1 VTATTIGALIE
12 VQAAARGDAPYL
24 IFEDDGRVVT
34 YRALDRMTSQVAHL
48 LAGLGVRRG
57 DAVALLLPNVPEFV
71 FAYFGAMR
79 MGVAAGPVNTGL
91 KGPEIAY
98 ILDNSEAKVLF
109 TEARFL
115 DEVDRVRKGLR
126 FLKHVVVVG
135 TPAPEGTLDFHREL
149 FRQPETPP
157 AARVEPDDLA
167 EIIYTSGTTGNPK
180 GVMLTH
186 ANMLADARLITDW
199 FAFDASWRMN
209 CILPLFHVNAE
220 VVTTITPLFF
230 GGSVVLTQRF
240 SPAQFW
246 RTIERYRVN
255 VVSVV
260 PTILSILLARRATE
274 APGDLSSVRFFIC
287 GAAPLPEEVQ
297 LEFEKAFRIVVYEG
311 YGLSETTCYSSFN
324 PPDPRKRKVG
334 SIGVAVGNEMC
345 VLDDD
350 NRPVPDGE
358 MGEIC
363 IRGGNVMKGYFKMP
377 DATAKA
383 FEGGWFH
390 SGDLG
395 FRDQDGF
402 YYVRDRKKDMII
414 RGGENVYPREI
425 DEVLYKHPKIR
436 DAATIGVPSAI
447 WGEDVKSFVVPRDG
461 ESPTEEEVIRWC
473 KDHLAD
479 FKCPKSVA
487 FVKEIPKGPSG
498 KLLRRALR
506 ELDREPG

>member
-1 VTATTIGALIE
+1 MSATTLRELIE
-12 VQAAARGDAPYL
+12 TQADVRGDAPFL

-34 YRALDRMTSQVAHL
+34 YRALDEITSQVAHML
-48 LAGLGVRRG
+48 RGLGVKKG
-57 DAVALLLPNVPEFV
+57 DAVSLLLPNVPEFV
-71 FAYFGAMR
+71 YAYFGAMR
-79 MGVAAGPVNTGL
+79 IGVAAGPVNTGL

-115 DEVDRVRKGLR
+115 DEVDRVRPNLK

-135 TPAPEGTLDFHREL
+135 TPAPAGTLDFHREL
-149 FRQPETPP
+149 FRQPSTRPSADVVP
-157 AARVEPDDLA
+157 GDLA

-186 ANMLADARLITDW
+186 RNMLADARYITDW
-199 FAFDASWRMN
+199 FGFSPDWRMN

-220 VVTTITPLFF
+220 VVTTITPLWF

-240 SPAQFW
+240 SPGQFW
-246 RTIERYRVN
+246 KTIERYRVG

-260 PTILSILLARRATE
+260 PTILSILLARRSSE
-274 APGDLSSVRFFIC
+274 PPGDVRSLKFIIC

-297 LEFEKAFRIVVYEG
+297 LSFEKAFGIPVFEG

-324 PPDPRKRKVG
+324 PPDLGKRKVG
-334 SIGVAVGNEMC
+334 TVGVAVGNEMC
-345 VLDDD
+345 ILDDD

-363 IRGGNVMKGYFKMP
+363 IRGDNVMTGYFKMP
-377 DATAKA
+377 EATAKA

-395 FRDQDGF
+395 VRDADGF
-402 YYVRDRKKDMII
+402 YAIRDRKKDMII
-414 RGGENVYPREI
+414 RGGENIYPREI
-425 DEVLYKHPKIR
+425 DEVLYKHPRIR

-447 WGEDVKSFVVPRDG
+447 YGEDVKSFVVVKDG
-461 ESPTEEEVIRWC
+461 ETLSADDVIRWC
-473 KDHLAD
+473 REHLAD
-479 FKCPKSVA
+479 YKCPKSVA
-487 FVKEIPKGPSG
+487 FVDEIPKGPSG

-506 ELDREPG
+506 ALDGKKS